1 MYKLAHHYFVCI
13 INNVLNCILLTIIQI
28 FLFIIQ
34 SGYIG
39 LVIVNYYY
47 YYYYY

>member
-13 INNVLNCILLTIIQI
+13 INNVLNRILLTIIQI

-39 LVIVNYYY
+39 LIIVNYYY
-47 YYYYY
+47 